1 MYYLV
6 HDLFILFISLFSIC
20 IICFIIR
27 CLLMWSW
34 NSLWCCHFET
44 STLTGTNN
52 HSLILIEMVIYMAT
66 SALSKSVYWRITI
79 CHFVSKII
87 RGVSDIFDTNVDIVW
102 VLAFLVAN
110 SILSN
115 QCIGGINTVSCT
127 GCVLNGIYSVVEG
140 MKGNEIIY
148 SGFIEWGASNRL
160 FSWFLDIKLFH
171 VE

>member
-1 MYYLV
+1 MW
-6 HDLFILFISLFSIC
+6 
-20 IICFIIR
+20 FIIW
-27 CLLMWSW
+27 CLLMWW
-34 NSLWCCHFET
+34 LKYFMMLPLRDIYYWQVPTIT
-44 STLTGTNN
+44 SNINRNGDT
-52 HSLILIEMVIYMAT
+52 AT

-127 GCVLNGIYSVVEG
+127 GCVLDGIYSVVEG